1 MSETQ
6 GLAMPDA
13 PYTYCYCENKA
24 PYLFIAPLDNEGH
37 PDWSSAHTG
46 RVAICW
52 ELKCDFL
59 KPWPRNE
66 NGPSPSGEIREWE
79 DQYRECRSAQQ
90 SVSRNMQKSQ
100 YDRVKVVGA
109 DNAVGGMNS
118 MHKQKKFPDTGS
130 RHVKALFEVTV
141 AESGAVDTPKVG
153 IVPAQESRKFA
164 NLVGSANWDGP
175 F

>member
-109 DNAVGGMNS
+109 DNAVG
-118 MHKQKKFPDTGS
+118 DT
-130 RHVKALFEVTV
+130 F
-141 AESGAVDTPKVG
+141 
-153 IVPAQESRKFA
+153 
-164 NLVGSANWDGP
+164 VGSCLQGNNIISPLFKNKFHFRTVLNKKADAGRHAQGNRRSLRRFRNMGGRNRR
-175 F
+175 